1 MPEVGPGKFLVTAG
15 WQDVPHLD
23 QQTQQELLAST
34 PPYLRAAR
42 SKGEP
47 SLGAGAIYPIPVDE
61 IIVDPFPIP
70 AWWPR
75 VYGLDVGWKR
85 TAAVWLAWDREN
97 DLLYGYTEHYRG
109 QAEPSIHAN
118 AIRARGDWIPGVIDP
133 AARGRQQADG
143 QQLITSYRELGLKL
157 TPADNAVEA
166 GIYEV
171 WERLSTGRLKLFKT
185 MQNLLAEYRLYRRDE
200 KGKIVK
206 EFDHCLH
213 PDTRVHTDRG
223 LIPIRELVGTE
234 GRVLT
239 LGGRWA
245 DYRNCRLTARSQ
257 RVVRVTFSDG
267 SSVICTPDHR
277 FMTPNGWVQAVDL
290 RGSVLNAAADSEQTN
305 TPASSPAAR
314 SVLLLCQRVE
324 DAGVSDVYCLTVP
337 ETEAFAVEGGV
348 IVHNCMD
355 ALRYA
360 VMSGRA
366 VAAVQPA
373 MRDQSGRGSAAA
385 GDSTAGY

>member
-47 SLGAGAIYPIPVDE
+47 SLGAGAVYPIPVDE
-61 IIVDPFPIP
+61 ITVDPFPIP

-118 AIRARGDWIPGVIDP
+118 AIKARGDWIPGVIDP

-206 EFDHCLH
+206 EFDH
-213 PDTRVHTDRG
+213 
-223 LIPIRELVGTE
+223 
-234 GRVLT
+234 
-239 LGGRWA
+239 A
-245 DYRNCRLTARSQ
+245 
-257 RVVRVTFSDG
+257 
-267 SSVICTPDHR
+267 
-277 FMTPNGWVQAVDL
+277 
-290 RGSVLNAAADSEQTN
+290 
-305 TPASSPAAR
+305 
-314 SVLLLCQRVE
+314 
-324 DAGVSDVYCLTVP
+324 
-337 ETEAFAVEGGV
+337 
-348 IVHNCMD
+348 MD

-360 VMSGRA
+360 VMSGLA